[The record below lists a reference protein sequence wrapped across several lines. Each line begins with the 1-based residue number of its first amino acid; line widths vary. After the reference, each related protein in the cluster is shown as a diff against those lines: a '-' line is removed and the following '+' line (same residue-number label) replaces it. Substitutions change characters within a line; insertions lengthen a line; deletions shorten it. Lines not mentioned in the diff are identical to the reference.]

1 MSDMFDSPST
11 GVKITDF
18 SGQLLLMEP
27 TAERKDI
34 MTAFGSVDAIEANL
48 VVLDGADAGTGHS
61 GVLVF
66 QKALQ
71 GQLRSKIGTGRHV
84 LGRLGRGV
92 AKPGQSAPWVLIEPT
107 EADKTAAR
115 AYLASLVAEKV
126 PF

>member
-11 GVKITDF
+11 GVKITEFD
-18 SGQLLLMEP
+18 GQLLLMEP

-34 MTAFGSVDAIEANL
+34 MTAFGSADAIESNL
-48 VVLDGADAGTGHS
+48 VVIDGKDAGSTHS

-71 GQLRSKIGTGRHV
+71 GQLRPKIGTGRQV

-92 AKPGQSAPWVLIEPT
+92 AKPGQSAPWVLTEPT
-107 EADKTAAR
+107 EADKTATR